1 MIAVYID
8 IIGQQLRAEG
18 KTSHASYKFPRPFES
33 QFVAPH
39 DDLKVVMVGGSPWKC
54 VLGHGLWGP
63 LKHGWASG
71 LVLIAVFEAQFFCK
85 LEWKSMPQML
95 SSEIRK
101 RELYILGPRHQLMVI
116 EREADYHWLFFGLL
130 MCLLGPNSSWHL
142 PSTKAWHDCGSVFE
156 IEVHKNVLIAEK
168 VTICLIERWR
178 CHSLM
183 KHHGGIWRMVSGWFL
198 DVFWTTTN
206 SCQHPDL
213 GHSNIKIIDCSPGLL
228 GEWDQ

>member
-1 MIAVYID
+1 MPPNSR
-8 IIGQQLRAEG
+8 GLLNHRW
-18 KTSHASYKFPRPFES
+18 FES
-33 QFVAPH
+33 G
-39 DDLKVVMVGGSPWKC
+39 DGGGFKTLEMRAGP
-54 VLGHGLWGP
+54 LGHGPMWGP

-85 LEWKSMPQML
+85 PEWKSMPQML

-101 RELYILGPRHQLMVI
+101 RELYILGSRHQLMVI

-130 MCLLGPNSSWHL
+130 MCLLVPNSSWHL

-183 KHHGGIWRMVSGWFL
+183 KHHGGIWRMDEDGLWMVSGCFL
-198 DVFWTTTN
+198 DNT
-206 SCQHPDL
+206 Q
-213 GHSNIKIIDCSPGLL
+213 
-228 GEWDQ
+228 